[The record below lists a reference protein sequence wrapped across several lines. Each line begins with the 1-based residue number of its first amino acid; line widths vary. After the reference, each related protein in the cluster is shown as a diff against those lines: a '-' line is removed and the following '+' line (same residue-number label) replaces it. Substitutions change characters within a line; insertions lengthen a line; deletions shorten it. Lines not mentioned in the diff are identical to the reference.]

1 MPQAHTLPERVNVE
15 IRRPVCQKCGAY
27 MMLARVTPARIGFEF
42 RTFNCAKCDHVH
54 DVMVATAAFGSSFAP
69 TA

>member
-1 MPQAHTLPERVNVE
+1 MPPAHTLPERVNVE

-27 MMLARVTPARIGFEF
+27 MMLARVSPARIGFEF
-42 RTFNCAKCDHVH
+42 RTFDCPKCEHVR
-54 DVMVATAAFGSSFAP
+54 DVMVATPAFGSPFTP